1 MSYKGVYDFLGPIVR
16 RFFNIRVSG
25 TENEPLKGPFI
36 VCANHMSDSDPIIL
50 DAALRH
56 QLRYFAKEELFRIPL
71 FRRLI
76 IALGAYPVKRGMSD
90 VRAIRKTIEILE
102 NGEVVGMFPQGTRHP
117 GVNPCETEVKS
128 GVGMMAWRAKSP
140 VLPVLIQTKGWRV
153 APFKRVNVI
162 IGRLIGFDEFGFTNG
177 NKAEYDSASA
187 LIFERITEL
196 ITDPDGGDNLLLPAP
211 KEKFELIEG
220 PKNQVRWDG

>member
-102 NGEVVGMFPQGTRHP
+102 NGEDVGMFPQGTRHP
-117 GVNPCETEVKS
+117 GVTPCETEVKS

-153 APFKRVNVI
+153 APFKPVNVI
-162 IGRLIGFDEFGFTNG
+162 IGRLIGIDEFGFTNG

-220 PKNQVRWDG
+220 PKNQVRWDS